1 MSSTIDLGTYLIVI
15 IIVSGTAM
23 GVYSLSSSI
32 LEPRGV
38 LINEFYDANAQY
50 TSARNISE
58 ELNTKIRE
66 TGIEDESSQS
76 KIISVAWSGLKLF
89 LRLPSISYGF
99 ISSIADTLN
108 ISVGTVSVG
117 AIVIS
122 IFIVAV
128 IWTLINMIVLGG
140 IR

>member
-38 LINEFYDANAQY
+38 SINEFYDANAQY

-117 AIVIS
+117 AIIIS